1 MTADPVPP
9 WSAWFWLN
17 LKSLAAMYFIVFFLI
32 IMMAAMNRIPDNR
45 IGLIKIISKL
55 LHPLLRLAGVGLKA
69 AIITIVGMI
78 MGLACGGG
86 LIIAESRSGSI
97 PKSDIFGSITLMN
110 LGHSLAE
117 DTIVLAALGGSL
129 WGLLGGRLAFAAAL
143 TGLIVRLAQ
152 KPAFQSFLIDR
163 KYV

>member
-32 IMMAAMNRIPDNR
+32 IMMAAMGR

-69 AIITIVGMI
+69 TMITIVGMI
-78 MGLACGGG
+78 MGLAYGGG

-110 LGHSLAE
+110 LCHSLVE

-129 WGLLGGRLAFAAAL
+129 WGLLGGRLAFAVAL

-152 KPAFQSFLIDR
+152 KPAFQSFLIGR